1 MTDTTTTTPTP
12 LWDVPTPWITP
23 TTNGMHILYKNWSN
37 FLDNMPQKKFKPYI
51 MTSWSWK
58 DNTLQLVF
66 NTLTSRGIS
75 ITYIEM
81 PVKKEEEP
89 LIRAW
94 IKRHIS
100 QFWNI

>member
-1 MTDTTTTTPTP
+1 
-12 LWDVPTPWITP
+12 
-23 TTNGMHILYKNWSN
+23 
-37 FLDNMPQKKFKPYI
+37 
-51 MTSWSWK
+51 MTSWSWT